1 MTQLGWIGVLVMC
14 AAMAYGKQDPYY
26 LAVASAD
33 GLLLAR
39 TGEVVRVTLTASVQG
54 QGGMQR
60 HDFEINGTPLSVIL
74 TNGIIVGMVR
84 DGKDLGIQPPEL
96 ELDGNKEW
104 VALSKHYHE
113 EALRLL
119 SFTALLGLG
128 DSSEARRISLV
139 GETMAGCYSRV
150 FCELSRKNRLLECNP
165 NGTLSLV
172 SESVTGR
179 AGVGFSAAFNA
190 EAGYLTRLGTTIQ
203 TFSSDFSPNGGLRR
217 LLLADTETKEDLTL
231 REWDEKGN
239 LVTDRDLQK
248 DPLPDP
254 FENGIRIS
262 SETAR

>member
-119 SFTALLGLG
+119 SFVAFLDVDELTEVWET
-128 DSSEARRISLV
+128 SVV
-139 GETMAGCYSRV
+139 GVY
-150 FCELSRKNRLLECNP
+150 
-165 NGTLSLV
+165 V
-172 SESVTGR
+172 SENECRIVCERSGRTRRFCSLFSAELTSITDALNDARGTAFHVSFGKDMEWLAEVTGR
-179 AGVGFSAAFNA
+179 GFFAKF
-190 EAGYLTRLGTTIQ
+190 
-203 TFSSDFSPNGGLRR
+203 FPHGGLKS
-217 LLLADTETKEDLTL
+217 LYQSAPETHEGLSERK
-231 REWDEKGN
+231 WNEKGE
-239 LVTDRDLQK
+239 LIHERDLKK
-248 DPLPDP
+248 DPYPD
-254 FENGIRIS
+254 FDWKDVRMLKGGREI
-262 SETAR
+262 